1 VGVCT
6 ISAKEQAL
14 PVIGPLKPLVRASR
28 ASALVRR
35 SSVSISRALEA
46 ALFESAEVLS
56 EGGCRAQGGPRD
68 SYFGSTMISVDLER
82 LRPLFRSGLDSAARR
97 GLLAAVEGSL
107 RVRLRA
113 MRLARAEAARRVP
126 ERVLGTAYVETR
138 VWLTD
143 RHLHIDVDLE
153 VPLGV
158 SSASGQP

>member
-1 VGVCT
+1 
-6 ISAKEQAL
+6 
-14 PVIGPLKPLVRASR
+14 
-28 ASALVRR
+28 
-35 SSVSISRALEA
+35 
-46 ALFESAEVLS
+46 
-56 EGGCRAQGGPRD
+56 
-68 SYFGSTMISVDLER
+68 
-82 LRPLFRSGLDSAARR
+82 
-97 GLLAAVEGSL
+97 
-107 RVRLRA
+107 LRA